1 MTMVVVFD
9 MDDTLFPEEA
19 FVRSA
24 LAEVGRH
31 AEEEWRMGSFS
42 KELQRLFAEGKRG
55 NLFQLAWS
63 NLAHGPLGEDR
74 SAELLRI
81 YREHRPVSLPWF
93 SDAATIMDDIAARHP
108 IELISDGY
116 LPTQANKF
124 AALGASRWIRD
135 PIFTESMGREFWK
148 PSPRAFEIVMCRHP
162 GAPCAYVAD
171 NPSKDFVAPNA
182 LGWMTIQV
190 ARPNGVHAAAPVAAG
205 GEPKLRLAELYTLPR
220 LLENR

>member
-1 MTMVVVFD
+1 MNMVVVFD

-19 FVRSA
+19 FVCSA
-24 LAEVGRH
+24 LAVAGRH
-31 AEEEWRMGSFS
+31 AEAEWGIGSFS
-42 KELQRLFAEGKRG
+42 KELNRLFAEGKRG
-55 NLFQLAWS
+55 NLFQLAWT
-63 NLAHGPLGEDR
+63 NLTHGSLAADK

-81 YREHRPVSLPWF
+81 YREHRPDSLPWF
-93 SDAATIMDDIAARHP
+93 PDAAAIMDKVAERHP
-108 IELISDGY
+108 LELISDGY

-182 LGWMTIQV
+182 LGWLTIQV
-190 ARPNGVHAAAPVAAG
+190 ARPGGVHAAAPVAAG
-205 GEPKLRLAELYTLPR
+205 GEPKLRLAELYTLPS